1 MLAGANNNNNDDE
14 DDDDDSTVF
23 IEIFLP
29 HISNSSSS
37 INDFF
42 LSAFIVIRSHTF
54 NYCYLLMSDDA

>member
-1 MLAGANNNNNDDE
+1 MLAGANNNNNDE

-42 LSAFIVIRSHTF
+42 YQPSLSLDHTHLIIVT
-54 NYCYLLMSDDA
+54 C